1 MAIES
6 YRAKVSKIQGLT
18 HDVREITLRLTDPPA
33 IPFKAGQFISFEVSV
48 PGYDRLGTR
57 PYSIAS
63 PPRDSSTIELVLNLV
78 PGGPGST
85 YLFSLRPEQEVTFR
99 GPAGSFYLREDSTR
113 DVLFVATGTGIAPI
127 RSMIKTLMIRG
138 DQRRVTLFWG
148 LRSER
153 DLYYQDELESFSRQ
167 IPSFRQVVTLSRPQ
181 GSWQGP
187 RGRVTK
193 LVEDEIRT
201 VHNLEVY
208 LCGNSGMIKD
218 VTALL
223 RERGLCPI
231 YREKY
236 YDDQGSEEE

>member
-1 MAIES
+1 VALAD
-6 YRAKVSKIQGLT
+6 YHAKVSKIRDLT
-18 HDVREITLRLTDPPA
+18 HDVREITLHLIDPPT
-33 IPFKAGQFISFEVSV
+33 IPFKAGQFISFDVSV
-48 PGYDRLGTR
+48 PGYDRPGTR

-63 PPRDSSTIELVLNLV
+63 VPRDSSTIELVLNLV

-85 YLFSLRPEQEVTFR
+85 YLFGLHLDQEVAFR

-127 RSMIKTLMIRG
+127 RSMIKALIDRS
-138 DQRRVTLFWG
+138 DSRPVTLFWG

-153 DLYYQDELESFSRQ
+153 DLYYQEELASFTRQ
-167 IPSFRQVVTLSRPQ
+167 LASFRYVVTLSRPKGIWQ
-181 GSWQGP
+181 GST
-187 RGRVTK
+187 GRVTQ
-193 LVEDEIRT
+193 LVDDQIKT
-201 VHNLEVY
+201 VHNLEAY

-236 YDDQGSEEE
+236 YDDQGNEEE